1 MNEALIEGAFH
12 VLARNNLLLLCLGM
26 ALGIVF
32 GADLNR
38 TSSAGRS
45 HRP

>member
-1 MNEALIEGAFH
+1 MSEAPIEGAFR
-12 VLARNNLLLLCLGM
+12 VLAWNNLLLCLGM

-38 TSSAGRS
+38 TSTARRT